1 MPLQRERLLQKK
13 ERATLEFKSKFFD
26 QLTTREL
33 YEIVRARTT
42 IFLLEQRIICQDF
55 DGVDYDALHCFLEED
70 GQVRAYMRAYRTEDG
85 HVKIGRVLSIVH
97 GQGLGSRL
105 MKLALPE
112 IKRSFGSDAVVI
124 NAQKHALGFYEKI
137 GFVVTSEEFLEE
149 GIPHV
154 AMEYK

>member
-1 MPLQRERLLQKK
+1 M
-13 ERATLEFKSKFFD
+13 EFKCKFFD
-26 QLTTREL
+26 QLTTTEL
-33 YEIVRARTT
+33 YEIVRARIT

-70 GQVRAYMRAYRTEDG
+70 GQVKAYMRAYRTEDG

-105 MKLALPE
+105 MGLALPE
-112 IKRSFGSDAVVI
+112 IKRTFNCDTIVI

>member
-1 MPLQRERLLQKK
+1 M
-13 ERATLEFKSKFFD
+13 EFKSKFFD

-70 GQVRAYMRAYRTEDG
+70 GQVKAYMRAYRTEDG

-97 GQGLGSRL
+97 GQGLGSSL

-112 IKRSFGSDAVVI
+112 IKRTFNCDVIVI

>member
-1 MPLQRERLLQKK
+1 M
-13 ERATLEFKSKFFD
+13 EFKSKFFD

-70 GQVRAYMRAYRTEDG
+70 GQVKAYMRAYRTEDG

-97 GQGLGSRL
+97 GQGLGSSL

-112 IKRSFGSDAVVI
+112 IKRTFNCDTIVI

>member
-1 MPLQRERLLQKK
+1 M
-13 ERATLEFKSKFFD
+13 EFKSKFFD

-112 IKRSFGSDAVVI
+112 IKRSYDCDAIVI